1 MKSFLA
7 RVVKVYTTNETA
19 YDRVMGG
26 IKVYNDNATFT
37 KEDSGRLY
45 GAIEYAYQNAIVK
58 EDIAFP
64 FDKNNFTFPIQG
76 ETVTIVKI
84 ENETFYLPYSNPP
97 YPNYREKVSTSI
109 SSEGTSNKTVGDNTN
124 AADARTKVA
133 TGGSNVP
140 NTNTKEKENRG
151 GYVVNEKIKFLQ
163 PRNGDTIISGRVGNT
178 IRFSEFFL
186 TEDETIDANG
196 NPKGGTSSPSIFIR
210 NKQNSTLDNEPIGT
224 LIQESIDNDGT
235 SVYITSGKVK
245 IPFKETIKKQ
255 KVAFTGYPN
264 SKDLKGNQFF
274 VNSDRIV
281 LSAKASEFIIFGK
294 GNTGIITD
302 GRFTIDAD
310 KEIYTH
316 SNKDVILHTNKNIV
330 LNSDASGVIYVGKV
344 GTPGGAGADVQRMV
358 LAGEL
363 IELMNELIDEVCNMV
378 FATPVGPTSAGPHN
392 VMVFKMIK
400 AKLSKIQSSRNFLSK

>member
-1 MKSFLA
+1 MESFLA
-7 RVVKVYTTNETA
+7 RVIKVYPTNEKP
-19 YDRVMGG
+19 YDRVIGS
-26 IKVYNDNATFT
+26 IKVYNDNADFT

-45 GAIEYAYQNAIVK
+45 GAITYAYQNAIVE
-58 EDIAFP
+58 EDYAFP

-76 ETVTIVKI
+76 ETVTIIKI

-97 YPNYREKVSTSI
+97 YPNYREKASTSI
-109 SSEGTSNKTVGDNTN
+109 SSEGTSNKSVGDNKS

-133 TGGSNVP
+133 TGASYTP

-151 GYVVNEKIKFLQ
+151 GYIVNEKIKFLQ
-163 PRNGDTIISGRVGNT
+163 PRNGDTIISGRAGNT

-186 TEDETIDANG
+186 TEDEKISVNG
-196 NPKGGTSSPSIFIR
+196 NPIGGTSSPSIFIR
-210 NKQNSTLDNEPIGT
+210 NKQNPTEDSEPIGT
-224 LIQESIDNDGT
+224 LIEESIDKDGT

-245 IPFKETIKKQ
+245 IPFRETIKKQ

-281 LSAKASEFIIFGK
+281 LSAKAYEFIIFGK
-294 GNTGIITD
+294 GNTGVITD

-310 KEIYTH
+310 KEIYAH
-316 SNKDVILHTNKNIV
+316 SNKDVIFHTNKNIV
-330 LNSDASGVIYVGKV
+330 LNSDASGVVYVGKV
-344 GTPGGAGADVQRMV
+344 GKVGAAGADVQRMV

-363 IELMNELIDEVCNMV
+363 IEIMNELIDEVCNMV